1 MKFVNLYDLV
11 LKKFENISEIKR
23 HYLLLLGELTT
34 VSDMTNE
41 QFYKH
46 IQEINSMGQII
57 VGIEYESETIV
68 CSGTII
74 IEPKIIHGGR
84 PAGHIEDIVVL
95 EKWRNKGIAK
105 DLLKQ
110 LKEIAISK
118 NCYKIILDCNERLV
132 SFYEKSG
139 FSKKGI
145 QMFEYL

>member
-1 MKFVNLYDLV
+1 MKFVNLYELV
-11 LKKFENISEIKR
+11 LKKFDNISEIKR
-23 HYLLLLGELTT
+23 QYLLLLGQLTT

-41 QFYKH
+41 HFFKN
-46 IQEINSMGQII
+46 IKDINSIGQIV
-57 VGIEYESETIV
+57 VGIEDERIV

-105 DLLKQ
+105 ELLEH
-110 LKEIAISK
+110 LREISIEK
-118 NCYKIILDCNERLV
+118 NCYKIILDCNDRLV
-132 SFYEKSG
+132 PFYEKSG

-145 QMFEYL
+145 QMAEYI

>member
-11 LKKFENISEIKR
+11 LKQIENISEIKR
-23 HYLLLLGELTT
+23 QYLLLLGELTT
-34 VSDMTNE
+34 VSEITNE
-41 QFYKH
+41 EFFKNIVA
-46 IQEINSMGQII
+46 IQSMGQII
-57 VGIEYESETIV
+57 VGIEDETII

-105 DLLKQ
+105 ELLEYLQK
-110 LKEIAISK
+110 IAIHN

-145 QMFEYL
+145 QMSQYK

>member
-1 MKFVNLYDLV
+1 MKFSNLYDLV
-11 LKKFENISEIKR
+11 LNNPDNISEIKR

-41 QFYKH
+41 AFFKH
-46 IQEINSMGQII
+46 IQEKNSMGQII
-57 VGIEYESETIV
+57 VGVEDDTIV

-105 DLLKQ
+105 ELFAELR
-110 LKEIAISK
+110 EIAIEK

-145 QMFEYL
+145 QMSEYL

>member
-1 MKFVNLYDLV
+1 MKFVNLYIHV
-11 LKKFENISEIKR
+11 LENFENISEIKR
-23 HYLLLLGELTT
+23 HYLLLLEQLTT
-34 VSDMTNE
+34 VSEMTNE

-46 IQEINSMGQII
+46 LQEINSIGQII
-57 VGIEYESETIV
+57 IGVEDENQTIV

-105 DLLKQ
+105 ELLNH
-110 LKEIAISK
+110 LREIAINK
-118 NCYKIILDCNERLV
+118 NCYKIILDCNDRLV
-132 SFYEKSG
+132 PFYEKSG

-145 QMFEYL
+145 QMSEYL

>member
-1 MKFVNLYDLV
+1 MKFVNLYELV
-11 LKKFENISEIKR
+11 LEHFENISEIKR
-23 HYLLLLGELTT
+23 HYLLLLGQLSA

-41 QFYKH
+41 KFFKNVKD
-46 IQEINSMGQII
+46 INSIGQLV
-57 VGIEYESETIV
+57 VGIEDETIV

-105 DLLKQ
+105 ELLKH
-110 LKEIAISK
+110 LREIAIEK
-118 NCYKIILDCNERLV
+118 KCYKIILDCNDRLV
-132 SFYEKSG
+132 QFYEKSG

>member
-84 PAGHIEDIVVL
+84 PAVHIEDIVVL

>member
-1 MKFVNLYDLV
+1 MKFVNLYIHV
-11 LKKFENISEIKR
+11 LENFENLSEIKR
-23 HYLLLLGELTT
+23 HYLLLLGQLSA

-41 QFYKH
+41 HFFKNVKD
-46 IQEINSMGQII
+46 INSIGQLV
-57 VGIEYESETIV
+57 VGIEDETETIV

-95 EKWRNKGIAK
+95 EKWRNNGIAK
-105 DLLKQ
+105 ELLEHLRK
-110 LKEIAISK
+110 IAIERK
-118 NCYKIILDCNERLV
+118 CYKIILDCNHRLIQ
-132 SFYEKSG
+132 FYEKSG

>member
-1 MKFVNLYDLV
+1 MKFVNLYELV

-23 HYLLLLGELTT
+23 HYLLLLQQLTT
-34 VSDMTNE
+34 VSEMTNE

-46 IQEINSMGQII
+46 IQEINSIGQII
-57 VGIEYESETIV
+57 IGVEDENIV

-95 EKWRNKGIAK
+95 EKWRNKGVAK
-105 DLLKQ
+105 ELLNY
-110 LKEIAISK
+110 LREIAINK
-118 NCYKIILDCNERLV
+118 NCYKIILDCNDRLV
-132 SFYEKSG
+132 NVYEKSG

-145 QMFEYL
+145 QMSEYL

>member
-1 MKFVNLYDLV
+1 MKFSNLYDLV
-11 LKKFENISEIKR
+11 LNNPDNISEIKR

-41 QFYKH
+41 AFFKH

-57 VGIEYESETIV
+57 VGVEDDTIV

-105 DLLKQ
+105 ELFAELR
-110 LKEIAISK
+110 EIAIEK

-132 SFYEKSG
+132 SFYEKLG

-145 QMFEYL
+145 QMSEYI

>member
-1 MKFVNLYDLV
+1 MKFVNLYDVV
-11 LKKFENISEIKR
+11 LKNFENISEIKR

-34 VSDMTNE
+34 VSDLTNE
-41 QFYKH
+41 EFFKN
-46 IQEINSMGQII
+46 IKEINSMGQIV
-57 VGIEYESETIV
+57 VGIEDETIV

-84 PAGHIEDIVVL
+84 PACHVEDIVVL

-105 DLLKQ
+105 ELLEH
-110 LKEIAISK
+110 LREIAIDK
-118 NCYKIILDCNERLV
+118 NCYKIILDCNEDLV

-145 QMFEYL
+145 QMSEYV

>member
-11 LKKFENISEIKR
+11 LKQIENISEIKQQ
-23 HYLLLLGELTT
+23 YLLLLGELTT
-34 VSDMTNE
+34 VSEITNE
-41 QFYKH
+41 EFFKNIVA
-46 IQEINSMGQII
+46 IQSMGQII
-57 VGIEYESETIV
+57 VGIEDETII

-105 DLLKQ
+105 ELLEYLQK
-110 LKEIAISK
+110 IAIHN

-132 SFYEKSG
+132 SFYEKSR
-139 FSKKGI
+139 FSKKCI
-145 QMFEYL
+145 QMSQYK

>member
-1 MKFVNLYDLV
+1 MKFVNLYIHV
-11 LKKFENISEIKR
+11 LEKFENISEIKL

-46 IQEINSMGQII
+46 IQEINNMGQII
-57 VGIEYESETIV
+57 IGVEDETIV

-105 DLLKQ
+105 ELLNQ
-110 LKEIAISK
+110 LKKIAIEQK
-118 NCYKIILDCNERLV
+118 CYKIILDCNNRLV
-132 SFYEKSG
+132 NFYENSG

-145 QMFEYL
+145 QMAEYI

>member
-1 MKFVNLYDLV
+1 MKFVNLYIHV
-11 LKKFENISEIKR
+11 LEKFDNISEIKL

-46 IQEINSMGQII
+46 IQEINNMGQII
-57 VGIEYESETIV
+57 IGVEDETIV

-105 DLLKQ
+105 ELLNQ
-110 LKEIAISK
+110 LKKIAIEQK
-118 NCYKIILDCNERLV
+118 CYKIILDCNNRLV
-132 SFYEKSG
+132 NFYENSG

-145 QMFEYL
+145 QMAEYI

>member
-1 MKFVNLYDLV
+1 MNFVNLYELV
-11 LKKFENISEIKR
+11 LKKFDNISEIKR
-23 HYLLLLGELTT
+23 QYLLLLGQLTT

-41 QFYKH
+41 HFFKN
-46 IQEINSMGQII
+46 IKDINSIGQIV
-57 VGIEYESETIV
+57 VGIESKSETIV

-105 DLLKQ
+105 ELLEH
-110 LKEIAISK
+110 LREIAIEK

-132 SFYEKSG
+132 KFYEKSG

-145 QMFEYL
+145 QLVEYI

>member
-1 MKFVNLYDLV
+1 MKFVNLYELV
-11 LKKFENISEIKR
+11 FKKFENISEIKR

-34 VSDMTNE
+34 VSDLSNE
-41 QFYKH
+41 AFFKN
-46 IQEINSMGQII
+46 IKEIKSMGEVI
-57 VGIEYESETIV
+57 VGIEDETIV

-105 DLLKQ
+105 ELLEHLRK
-110 LKEIAISK
+110 IAIDK
-118 NCYKIILDCNERLV
+118 NCYKIILDCNERLIH
-132 SFYEKSG
+132 FYEKSG

-145 QMFEYL
+145 QMSEYV